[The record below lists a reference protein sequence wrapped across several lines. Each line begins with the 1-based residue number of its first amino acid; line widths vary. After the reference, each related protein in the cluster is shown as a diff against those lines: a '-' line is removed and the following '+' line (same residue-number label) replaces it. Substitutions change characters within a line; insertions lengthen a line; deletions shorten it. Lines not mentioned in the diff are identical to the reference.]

1 MVAKDLREGPRSE
14 ELGRGGRGGGSDFV
28 CKSGETDEKMINR

>member
-14 ELGRGGRGGGSDFV
+14 ELGRGGRGVGVIS
-28 CKSGETDEKMINR
+28 SANQEKLTRK